1 MFSRSFTHA
10 VDAHHL
16 LRSFASSS
24 SLFTVP
30 LSMVFAF
37 HSLSHS
43 HFHFGIFFVFFSLQ
57 ISLPQTY
64 TPLLS
69 VSHIQHFSILGMK
82 FFYSFWIWCEHIH
95 VCVCLSLNLFFLF
108 SRSISFLLK
117 FFYSFTRSFETRV
130 SSHHHHDVVFCCLK
144 CTFLNASFHYIVL
157 RCVVITWLL

>member
-1 MFSRSFTHA
+1 MHITSCA
-10 VDAHHL
+10 PL
-16 LRSFASSS
+16 LRLLLCSPCHCQWF
-24 SLFTVP
+24 SLFIP
-30 LSMVFAF
+30 F
-37 HSLSHS
+37 HIL
-43 HFHFGIFFVFFSLQ
+43 IFILVFFSCFSPYKYRFHRL
-57 ISLPQTY
+57 

-82 FFYSFWIWCEHIH
+82 FFHSFWIWCEHIH

-117 FFYSFTRSFETRV
+117 FFYSFTRSFETKV